1 VYNTAVTKR
10 YADALRALLSPTE
23 CGVFEK
29 LKTPVD
35 VQNYLDRLPIN
46 FELTGETIFSPRRVL
61 RHKTAHCVEGAL
73 FAAASLAYQG
83 RPPWLLDIQ
92 TAPYDDDHV
101 LALFKEDGHW
111 GAISKTNHT
120 ILRWRDP
127 VYKTVRELAMSY
139 FHEYIVVDGE
149 KTMRAYSRP
158 FDLSRHHP
166 KWVVDEEDL
175 VDLIV
180 ALDDSPHSPVAPRGA
195 MKRLRNAQKIE
206 AKVLNL
212 TEWLPSGKKAKI

>member
-1 VYNTAVTKR
+1 MTKD
-10 YADALRALLSPTE
+10 YPNQLRVLLSPAE
-23 CGVFEK
+23 RAVFEK
-29 LKTPVD
+29 LRTPVA
-35 VQNYLDRLPIN
+35 VQTYLDHLPIN
-46 FELTGETIFSPRRVL
+46 FELAGETIYSPRRVL
-61 RHKTAHCVEGAL
+61 RHKKAHCVEGAL

-83 RPPWLLDIQ
+83 RTPWLLDIQ

-158 FDLSRHHP
+158 FDLSRYAPH
-166 KWVVDEEDL
+166 WVVAEEDL
-175 VDLIV
+175 VQLIV
-180 ALDDSPHSPVAPRGA
+180 DLDDSPHSPVAPRKA
-195 MKRLRNAQKIE
+195 MKNLRNAQPIE
-206 AKVLNL
+206 AKVLNI
-212 TEWLPSGKKAKI
+212 TEWLPSGKKTKI

>member
-1 VYNTAVTKR
+1 MSKR
-10 YADALRALLSPTE
+10 YAGELRALLSPAE
-23 CGVFEK
+23 RAVFQK

-46 FELTGETIFSPRRVL
+46 FELAGETIYSPRRVL
-61 RHKTAHCVEGAL
+61 REQKAHCVEGAL

-83 RPPWLLDIQ
+83 RTPYLLDIQ

-101 LALFKEDGHW
+101 VALFKEDGRW

-149 KTMRAYSRP
+149 KTMRAFSKP
-158 FDLSRHHP
+158 FNLSRYAPH
-166 KWVVDEEDL
+166 WATSEEDL
-175 VDLIV
+175 VQLIV
-180 ALDDSPHSPVAPRGA
+180 DLDDSPHTPVAGRSA
-195 MKRLRNAQKIE
+195 MRKLRNAQPIE
-206 AKVLNL
+206 AKVLDI
-212 TEWLPSGKKAKI
+212 TEWSPSGKKKKL

>member
-1 VYNTAVTKR
+1 MTKQ
-10 YADALRALLSPTE
+10 YQKELRALLSPAE
-23 CGVFEK
+23 SAVFEK
-29 LKTPVD
+29 LRTPRA
-35 VQNYLDRLPIN
+35 VQDYLDHLPIN
-46 FELTGETIFSPRRVL
+46 FELAGETIYSPRRVL
-61 RHKTAHCVEGAL
+61 SNKKAHCVEGAL

-83 RPPWLLDIQ
+83 RTPWLMDIQ

-149 KTMRAYSRP
+149 KTMRAYSKP
-158 FDLSRHHP
+158 FDLSRYAP
-166 KWVVDEEDL
+166 EWIVAEEDL
-175 VDLIV
+175 VQLICD
-180 ALDDSPHSPVAPRGA
+180 LDDSPHFPIAGRRA
-195 MKRLRNAQKIE
+195 MKNLRNAQPIE
-206 AKVLNL
+206 AKVLNI
-212 TEWLPSGKKAKI
+212 TEWLPSGKKTKF